1 MRQTRFSTGH
11 PGAKISFDASAQ
23 LYVTSALWAKSLPVR
38 KWRQNGRPLFC
49 DNRAA
54 RRGTDVNMSP
64 GGRAC
69 DGGANGDEGD
79 SLALQ
84 VEDELLAFG

>member
-23 LYVTSALWAKSLPVR
+23 LYVTSALLAKCLPVR
-38 KWRQNGRPLFC
+38 KWRQNARPLFC

-54 RRGTDVNMSP
+54 RRGPDVNMSP
-64 GGRAC
+64 GSRAC
-69 DGGANGDEGD
+69 DGGTNSDEGE

-84 VEDELLAFG
+84 VEYKFLTLG